1 MGTLYF
7 EDFHVGQAIAGGS
20 TYIMDKADVIDFA
33 RRYDP
38 QPQHIDEEAAKHTQ
52 FGTLVAS
59 GMHTAAI
66 SMRIKLD
73 GPLGDVVGGLQGLGL
88 DNVRWTKPVKPGD
101 TLRIVT
107 TILAL
112 RSSQSKPGKAVMQYK
127 VETFNQ
133 HDEQVME
140 ITTSALMNRRPG

>member
-7 EDFHVGQAIAGGS
+7 EDFYVGQVIPGGS
-20 TYIMDKADVIDFA
+20 THTMDKADVIDFA

-38 QPQHIDEEAAKHTQ
+38 QPQHVDDAAARHTQ

-73 GPLGDVVGGLQGLGL
+73 GPLGQVVGGLQGLGL
-88 DNVRWTKPVKPGD
+88 ENVRWTQPVKPGD

-107 TILAL
+107 TIVGL
-112 RSSQSKPGKAVMQYK
+112 RPSQSKPGKAVMQYK

-133 HDEQVME
+133 HNERVME
-140 ITTSALMNRRPG
+140 ITTSALMNRRPA